1 MAGGWERAV
10 MSGILAMMTGGAPTE
25 LVLDISNTAQ
35 PNIPAL
41 AQAAGWV
48 GTSQKIKI
56 VNNALVNT
64 LSIPSSLAGAD
75 ITLVNAAGALIGGD
89 VYGSTA
95 LTLRI
100 PVKIQNLGSITGAG
114 GGGGSGAT
122 AWISRTYSGNT
133 QSATGSGGGGRTGQG
148 FVNSASLTIN
158 SDIYAVYQGTTGTLG
173 ATGSFGGGGGRGTA
187 SATGGNGGTG
197 GSWGQ
202 AGSAGS
208 AGSISGDYDTG
219 SVGTPGA
226 GIPPGYYIDGA
237 SFATWLAT
245 GTRLGLSK

>member
-1 MAGGWERAV
+1 
-10 MSGILAMMTGGAPTE
+10 MSGILAMMTGGAPTDLE
-25 LVLDISNTAQ
+25 VDISNRAK
-35 PNIPAL
+35 PDIPAL
-41 AQAAGWV
+41 VQAAGWV
-48 GTSQKIKI
+48 GTSQKIVLRNTGLI
-56 VNNALVNT
+56 NTMSILPGAL
-64 LSIPSSLAGAD
+64 SGAD
-75 ITLVNAAGALIGGD
+75 ITLVNAAGARIGGD

-122 AWISRTYSGNT
+122 AWISRTYSGST
-133 QSATGSGGGGRTGQG
+133 QSATGSGGGGRAGQG
-148 FVNSASLTIN
+148 FVNNASLTIN
-158 SDIYAVYQGTTGTLG
+158 SDIYSSNPGTTGTLG
-173 ATGSFGGGGGRGTA
+173 ATGSFGGGGGGRGSA
-187 SATGGNGGTG
+187 SATGGSGGTG

-202 AGSAGS
+202 AGSSGG